1 MNSTSLN
8 LLSED
13 AVIGFALTEAF
24 EWAKH
29 EGDKNAGID
38 ALRPFKAAYAMLL
51 TDLGMNETALKYI
64 NYVLQSTFST
74 KVDADSTKEVPPL
87 ALSLSTAS
95 GDQSF
100 FLSWLR
106 RLHARLESLLK
117 KQQIDFC
124 SSHLNAAVRSDSLPE
139 RVGSFGDLTYQAE
152 TDSDPMKKPFFSVS
166 EDLPNNNSSNV
177 QSLDSNVGFSSRL
190 EPSVPL
196 FTPLKQPEQIQTTVQ
211 TPSPSTSDNGIN
223 KHHVSTSKPPAA
235 PSTASAG
242 HAASTEKPPMAPMSA
257 PANLEQPRKE
267 APSSSVKRRG
277 LFDFGIKDRMTKWLN
292 PDATK
297 ADIGEPMQAYYDDKR
312 KVWVFP
318 GEDPDETVK
327 PIGPPPTTSTSVPTL
342 AAALPPPTSNDPLAA
357 MMAPPSRSAISKS
370 KMGAEPYHLATPGKV
385 PMAYTPVPSFA
396 VFQPST

>member
-1 MNSTSLN
+1 MAGAGGHFALSLVLSSLCGPEAFKESVAYFNEHVLVQGTPFCTVAALLSGERHLVSSSLWGGDKVLRRGWKRHLAAVLNCRTSGWERFGMSLGDQLQELGEIEASHFCYAVSGCPPASPAQPGARFTLLGCVMNSTSLN

-24 EWAKH
+24 EWAKY

-124 SSHLNAAVRSDSLPE
+124 SSHLNEAVRSDSLPE

-152 TDSDPMKKPFFSVS
+152 TDSDPMKKPFFYAG
-166 EDLPNNNSSNV
+166 LPIFGRKGNTKSQKVRSKNSSPNT
-177 QSLDSNVGFSSRL
+177 Q
-190 EPSVPL
+190 
-196 FTPLKQPEQIQTTVQ
+196 K
-211 TPSPSTSDNGIN
+211 
-223 KHHVSTSKPPAA
+223 VSI
-235 PSTASAG
+235 
-242 HAASTEKPPMAPMSA
+242 PM
-257 PANLEQPRKE
+257 R
-267 APSSSVKRRG
+267 
-277 LFDFGIKDRMTKWLN
+277 F
-292 PDATK
+292 
-297 ADIGEPMQAYYDDKR
+297 
-312 KVWVFP
+312 
-318 GEDPDETVK
+318 
-327 PIGPPPTTSTSVPTL
+327 
-342 AAALPPPTSNDPLAA
+342 AL
-357 MMAPPSRSAISKS
+357 R
-370 KMGAEPYHLATPGKV
+370 
-385 PMAYTPVPSFA
+385 
-396 VFQPST
+396 